1 LVTKII
7 AAMGDS
13 NENFGSGILK
23 GLKKVLFHHDDV
35 NAETLAQ
42 APDINTKTE
51 KPAVEMSFK
60 EEKTTDTEGFKD
72 MKLRVYQ
79 LLENMN
85 KPGVDFFEVW
95 NAAVEMGGA
104 NSNNIKSAF
113 TSLKYADKSLDKSRL
128 LESGTAYVKGLKTVI
143 ETESL
148 KRLEEKNSLDKEMAQ
163 VKSSLESEISSI
175 EHQIT
180 SLQEKLAAKKSA
192 RENIHENYEPRIADI
207 ETKINAGQ
215 QSVNSVLA
223 EMQQVIDIIKK
234 DLN

>member
-1 LVTKII
+1 
-7 AAMGDS
+7 MGDS

-35 NAETLAQ
+35 NESTLA
-42 APDINTKTE
+42 PDPGINTKTE
-51 KPAVEMSFK
+51 KPDVEMSFK
-60 EEKTTDTEGFKD
+60 EEKPVDTEGVKD

-104 NSNNIKSAF
+104 NSHNIKTAF
-113 TSLKYADKSLDKSRL
+113 TSLKHADKSLDKSRL
-128 LESGTAYVKGLKTVI
+128 LESGTAYVKGLKTVF
-143 ETESL
+143 ETESV

-163 VKSSLESEISSI
+163 VKSNLESEISSI
-175 EHQIT
+175 EQQIA

-192 RENIHENYEPRIADI
+192 RESIHENYVPRIADI
-207 ETKINAGQ
+207 DAKINAGQ